1 MPAARSTS
9 STCAARMYARTAS
22 VTMSD
27 ASPCCFSQSATS
39 SGTLTRSSALIPQ
52 IVPKT
57 AGARSPA
64 ALTATSWMLAAP
76 EGVPASKMSAAA
88 GGPAVSRRRR
98 AGVGSRPD
106 HVDHVRHGLVE
117 RYPVAL
123 RTVPV
128 AERHGAARDVGVTR
142 DRHERDLL
150 LLRRADLLL
159 HPLVGLVDL
168 GPDPGR
174 PQPRHEIVQVG
185 RVVVADRDADR
196 LDRREPGRE
205 RPGVVLG
212 EHAEEPLDRPEQRPV
227 DHDGPLARPVGRLV
241 LQLEQLRQVEVDL
254 DRRHLPGAPDGVL
267 GLYRDLR
274 AVEG

>member
-39 SGTLTRSSALIPQ
+39 SGTLTRSSAVIPQ

-106 HVDHVRHGLVE
+106 HVDHVRHGIVE

-123 RTVPV
+123 RTVP
-128 AERHGAARDVGVTR
+128 
-142 DRHERDLL
+142 
-150 LLRRADLLL
+150 
-159 HPLVGLVDL
+159 
-168 GPDPGR
+168 
-174 PQPRHEIVQVG
+174 VG

-274 AVEG
+274 AVEGRAA